1 MISQDPLIFTSN
13 LASISEPYVDRLIHE
28 EPPLDNKDPYPW
40 LDPQDPRRFQ
50 TDRELVEQLIDLS
63 ESSLIPKRNSF
74 MICWKNIRRPSLY
87 VMK

>member
-1 MISQDPLIFTSN
+1 MISSDPLIFTSN

-50 TDRELVEQLIDLS
+50 TDRELLE
-63 ESSLIPKRNSF
+63 
-74 MICWKNIRRPSLY
+74 
-87 VMK
+87 